1 MNNMEYPKV
10 EKLSTYELQM
20 LLNSC
25 DGSFNINNYKAFAFA
40 TVGTTYSIDRFV
52 KAILSLKNLKSMSNF
67 ATAKAGKDVRVLA
80 HPDNQCFSYDDWYT
94 GMTIK
99 LGREFYQDTF
109 NDRSDVPA
117 VDIRTKYV
125 TIASVLYGAYYHELF
140 HVLYTPFKY
149 AYDQTKR
156 CSEYFRSF
164 AHQVSNILEDVTIE
178 GTGCN
183 RYDFAIPYI
192 DAIKQCF
199 TQESQLDMVRQAI
212 TNEPDSPGTML
223 AYLLHFCRD
232 TDMSQFPEYKLW
244 ADHKDF
250 IEWGAYKCINTID
263 PFLRTRRQLAY
274 AMELC
279 KILEMKEPS
288 KDNMENPNM
297 SQMESESQGLT
308 QKSMGGLGTK
318 ATKPLNSFTDVSS
331 KGPSYA
337 NTPLEETD
345 DDIKTPE
352 KLTEMKAGR
361 SPDGSTSSSES
372 PVTSDLTKEGIT
384 IMANDDPV
392 SRYSHFTDKLS
403 KYVNTQQYLPS
414 YNKIVEQFEPEI
426 RKVVAIIRKMT
437 ATNNSSWNHYK
448 MKGKVDSSTF
458 YKKGNYKIFKQRNA
472 PSSIADLVISALID
486 GSGSMFREKAR
497 LAGIAL
503 IIFCEALHRLHIP
516 FSVNVFTEANAAITI
531 NLKDYNESYEKT
543 KTNLTL
549 FIEQFNCNALGT
561 WCGNI
566 DEINLQ
572 YVSQELLQRKEK
584 DKVLIV
590 ISDGATCGS
599 WKDLKQTAENI
610 EAQGVTMLGI
620 GIFDDNVK
628 RIYKNHVILKEQ
640 KDLEMLGAFLNK
652 YLIGKIFK

>member
-1 MNNMEYPKV
+1 MKDVPIIK
-10 EKLSTYELQM
+10 
-20 LLNSC
+20 
-25 DGSFNINNYKAFAFA
+25 
-40 TVGTTYSIDRFV
+40 FV
-52 KAILSLKNLKSMSNF
+52 NAALSLKNLNSMSNF

-80 HPDNQCFSYDDWYT
+80 HPDNQCFSYDDWYS

-109 NDRSDVPA
+109 NDKADVPV
-117 VDIRTKYV
+117 VDIKTKYHTV
-125 TIASVLYGAYYHELF
+125 ASVLYGAYYHELF

-149 AYDQTKR
+149 AYDQTRR

-183 RYDFAIPYI
+183 RYVFATPYI
-192 DAIKQCF
+192 EAIKQCF

-212 TNEPDSPGTML
+212 TDEPDSPGTML

-244 ADHKDF
+244 ADHKAF

-288 KDNMENPNM
+288 RDNMENPNM

-318 ATKPLNSFTDVSS
+318 ATKPLNNFTDVSS
-331 KGPSYA
+331 KGPSYS

-345 DDIKTPE
+345 NDIKAPE
-352 KLTEMKAGR
+352 ELTEMKAGR
-361 SPDGSTSSSES
+361 SPDGSTSSTES
-372 PVTSDLTKEGIT
+372 PVNADLTKDGIT
-384 IMANDDPV
+384 MMANDDPV
-392 SRYSHFTDKLS
+392 SRYSHFAEKLN
-403 KYVNTQQYLPS
+403 KYVKTEQYLS
-414 YNKIVEQFEPEI
+414 NYSRVVSQFEPDI
-426 RKVVAIIRKMT
+426 RRVVAIIRKMN
-437 ATNNSSWNHYK
+437 AINNASWSHYK
-448 MKGKVDSSTF
+448 MNGKLDSSTF
-458 YKKGNYKIFKQRNA
+458 YKKDNYKIFKKKNA
-472 PSSIADLVISALID
+472 PAPAADLVFEILVD
-486 GSGSMFREKAR
+486 NSGSMHGSKAK
-497 LAGIAL
+497 LAGKAL
-503 IIFCEALHRLHIP
+503 IIFCEALNRLRIP
-516 FSVNVFTEANAAITI
+516 FSVDVFTEANAAITI
-531 NLKDYNESYEKT
+531 NLKDYNESYDKT
-543 KTNLTL
+543 KTNMTL
-549 FIEQFNCNALGT
+549 FTEQFNCNALAT

-599 WKDLKQTAENI
+599 WKDLQITAENI
-610 EAQGVTMLGI
+610 EARGVTMLGI

-628 RIYKNHVILKEQ
+628 RIYKNHVILREQ
-640 KDLEMLGAFLNK
+640 KDLEMLGAFLNT